1 VGPLGRLSQEGTE
14 RGLMRAADLQPGDH
28 VQHADPAQ
36 GFTVDS
42 IEPPSYEDCIS
53 FHLTFGGDWSG
64 IVNLP
69 LDHVFP
75 DFCEQHQHELT
86 LHHLYRHIEALEAT
100 MTQFATNQAH
110 LDADVAALRQ
120 AVSDAVAELKAAAAN
135 GQSLDFSKLDALVT
149 DTQAEATADAP
160 PAPAAP
166 ATPADGSAPA
176 DVPAA
181 PVDGTTPPAA

>member
-1 VGPLGRLSQEGTE
+1 
-14 RGLMRAADLQPGDH
+14 MRAADLQPGDR
-28 VQHADPAQ
+28 VPHADPAQ
-36 GFTVDS
+36 AFTVVSVDGLPS
-42 IEPPSYEDCIS
+42 IDTVEYVTVQAMFGDGRADT
-53 FHLTFGGDWSG
+53 LTF
-64 IVNLP
+64 LA
-69 LDHVFP
+69 DHVFP
-75 DFCEQHQHELT
+75 DFCEQHSHELT
-86 LHHLYRHIEALEAT
+86 LHHLMHHITALEAR
-100 MTQFATNQAH
+100 MTEFANNQAH

-166 ATPADGSAPA
+166 AVPSDGSAPS

-181 PVDGTTPPAA
+181 PADGTVPPAA